1 MITTKKMSV
10 SAMTLMMA
18 MGTSQMSFA
27 QDSSDTQ
34 SEDIVVATGTLIRRK
49 AQEDRASPI
58 LTVSEADLSSIGAK
72 NIADLTQTLTIN
84 TGSENNPDA
93 FTQNVTTGTSNI
105 NLRGLGVQSTL
116 VLLDGRRQVL
126 SAATTNAGF
135 QFVDT
140 SSLVPLIA
148 IENVDILKDGASATY
163 GSDAVAGVANF
174 TTVKNFEGVRLNGQ
188 YQIVAGEGNADE
200 IVLQGLVGKNFK
212 RGNITGA
219 ISYIDRSP
227 LTTLER
233 RLSEPADDTS
243 ALGNPGS
250 FVGLGGPLGPLPIL
264 DPGCEAAGGIPQIIV
279 PAAALQLPFDGGTC
293 GFDFG
298 DFFNLVADEERITGL
313 VKADFDIT
321 DNIRWDGEFTY
332 ADNEAIRGNSP
343 SFPFLL
349 GGFVPVD
356 HPDSIFTG
364 PLQALAPGGS
374 IFLGRAIGN
383 GGDVSPNITT
393 SETWRISTGLE
404 GDFNENYNW
413 RLSYTQG
420 ENNHVVATEDTLADA
435 FVCALD
441 GFRDAA
447 DCGDFGIA
455 AGTFFNPFATSFTT
469 SPNSPEVLDA
479 IIGTAVRDLTSELRV
494 IDAVVSGEIGDS
506 GLAGAIGVQ
515 YRDEDYTARFDED
528 SNADNFGFIIGDQ
541 DFEGSQD
548 VISIFGELN
557 YRFWDDRVEL
567 QGALRF
573 EDYGGE
579 IGSTVDPKVAILFR
593 PEENISLRGSFS
605 TSFRAPT
612 VYQQFGQQTALNQ
625 ITDPLSGA
633 QTFGGARTFGNEDLS
648 PEQSTAFNVGATWE
662 PIENL
667 KLNLDAYSFDFTDV
681 IIAENFQAVVNSD
694 PTNPDLVVRNAAGS
708 IVQVNT
714 NFVNAASLQTNGF
727 DYGISYEADLGFATL
742 IPFFEGTRVTEY
754 NLEDP
759 QAGLVDGLGNR
770 NFTNF
775 GTSVPENRFNTGFN
789 LISDGHRLDVF
800 GRFIDGYDDDQNP
813 GETVDSQFTLDA
825 RYSFNFA
832 EFFDVLGD
840 ATAINVGVINAFD
853 EDPPQVFT
861 NGGFDSKVHDPRGRL
876 LYAGI
881 DLEF

>member
-1 MITTKKMSV
+1 
-10 SAMTLMMA
+10 
-18 MGTSQMSFA
+18 
-27 QDSSDTQ
+27 
-34 SEDIVVATGTLIRRK
+34 
-49 AQEDRASPI
+49 

-349 GGFVPVD
+349 GGFIPVD

-515 YRDEDYTARFDED
+515 YRDEDYTARFDEN

-759 QAGLVDGLGNR
+759 QAGLVDGP
-770 NFTNF
+770 
-775 GTSVPENRFNTGFN
+775 V
-789 LISDGHRLDVF
+789 
-800 GRFIDGYDDDQNP
+800 
-813 GETVDSQFTLDA
+813 
-825 RYSFNFA
+825 YS
-832 EFFDVLGD
+832 
-840 ATAINVGVINAFD
+840 
-853 EDPPQVFT
+853 
-861 NGGFDSKVHDPRGRL
+861 
-876 LYAGI
+876 
-881 DLEF
+881 

>member
-1 MITTKKMSV
+1 
-10 SAMTLMMA
+10 
-18 MGTSQMSFA
+18 
-27 QDSSDTQ
+27 
-34 SEDIVVATGTLIRRK
+34 
-49 AQEDRASPI
+49 
-58 LTVSEADLSSIGAK
+58 
-72 NIADLTQTLTIN
+72 
-84 TGSENNPDA
+84 
-93 FTQNVTTGTSNI
+93 
-105 NLRGLGVQSTL
+105 
-116 VLLDGRRQVL
+116 
-126 SAATTNAGF
+126 
-135 QFVDT
+135 
-140 SSLVPLIA
+140 
-148 IENVDILKDGASATY
+148 
-163 GSDAVAGVANF
+163 
-174 TTVKNFEGVRLNGQ
+174 
-188 YQIVAGEGNADE
+188 
-200 IVLQGLVGKNFK
+200 
-212 RGNITGA
+212 
-219 ISYIDRSP
+219 
-227 LTTLER
+227 LER

-298 DFFNLVADEERITGL
+298 DFF
-313 VKADFDIT
+313 K
-321 DNIRWDGEFTY
+321 
-332 ADNEAIRGNSP
+332 
-343 SFPFLL
+343 
-349 GGFVPVD
+349 
-356 HPDSIFTG
+356 
-364 PLQALAPGGS
+364 ALAPGGS

-515 YRDEDYTARFDED
+515 YRDEDYTARFDEN

-727 DYGISYEADLGFATL
+727 DYGI
-742 IPFFEGTRVTEY
+742 R
-754 NLEDP
+754 
-759 QAGLVDGLGNR
+759 
-770 NFTNF
+770 NF